1 MANESTSSTLSE
13 LYTEIVAEAQFVA
26 SEKSIMRNLVKNY
39 AIVGGGKAVEVPVYA
54 QVSAS
59 AVSEATD
66 LSNTAIDPT
75 SVTITASEVGVMTTL
90 TDLARN
96 SAPRNVAGDIGKLFG
111 EVLARKQDADLTA
124 LFDGFSTALGDGTG
138 AISASVI
145 FNALSTLR
153 ANALDADMC
162 SVVLHPKI
170 AYDLKAN
177 MTNTFANANANDLSN
192 EALRSGF
199 VGKLAGMNVF
209 ETSNIANTGTAGD
222 YKGGAFHKDALAIA
236 MMQDVKIETQR
247 DASLRADEIAV
258 VPSPNAVEK
267 PSNKAVKSWSCF
279 LANAS
284 PNNLPISAATFLG
297 AEFLAKSVKVVI
309 TPTSEAVIVTEVGL
323 IAV

>member
-39 AIVGGGKAVEVPVYA
+39 AISGGGKAVEVPVYG

-66 LSNTAIDPT
+66 LSNTAINPT

-96 SAPRNVAGDIGKLFG
+96 SAPRNVAGDIGRLFG
-111 EVLARKQDADLTA
+111 EALARKQDADLIA
-124 LFDGFSTALGDGTG
+124 LFDGFSVTSGDGTT
-138 AISASVI
+138 AISPAVI

-153 ANALDADMC
+153 ANSLPANECA
-162 SVVLHPKI
+162 VVLHPKI
-170 AYDLKAN
+170 AYDLKSGL
-177 MTNTFANANANDLSN
+177 TNTFAGLDTENSN

-199 VGKLAGMNVF
+199 VGTLAGMPIF
-209 ETSNIANTGTAGD
+209 ETANMSDTGTAGD
-222 YKGGAFHKDALAIA
+222 YKGGAMHKDALAIA

-247 DASLRADEIAV
+247 DASLRADEIVATSV
-258 VPSPNAVEK
+258 YGVGEIHDSYGVELHYD
-267 PSNKAVKSWSCF
+267 SS
-279 LANAS
+279 
-284 PNNLPISAATFLG
+284 IQ
-297 AEFLAKSVKVVI
+297 
-309 TPTSEAVIVTEVGL
+309 
-323 IAV
+323 

>member
-39 AIVGGGKAVEVPVYA
+39 AITGGGKAVEVPVYA

-59 AVSEATD
+59 AVAEATD
-66 LSNTAIDPT
+66 LSNTQIDPS

-111 EVLARKQDADLTA
+111 EALARKQDADLIA
-124 LFDGFSTALGDGTG
+124 LFDGFSTTLGDGTG
-138 AISASVI
+138 AISPAVI

-153 ANALDADMC
+153 ANSLPANECA
-162 SVVLHPKI
+162 VVLHPKI
-170 AYDLKAN
+170 AYDLKSGL
-177 MTNTFANANANDLSN
+177 TNTFAGLDTENSN

-199 VGKLAGMNVF
+199 VGTLAGMPIF
-209 ETSNIANTGTAGD
+209 ETSNMADTGTAGD
-222 YKGGAFHKDALAIA
+222 YKGGAMHKDALAIA

-247 DASLRADEIAV
+247 DASLRADEIVATSV
-258 VPSPNAVEK
+258 YGVGEIHDSYGVELHYD
-267 PSNKAVKSWSCF
+267 SS
-279 LANAS
+279 
-284 PNNLPISAATFLG
+284 IQ
-297 AEFLAKSVKVVI
+297 
-309 TPTSEAVIVTEVGL
+309 
-323 IAV
+323 

>member
-39 AIVGGGKAVEVPVYA
+39 AITGGGKAVEVPVYA

-59 AVSEATD
+59 AVAEATD

-96 SAPRNVAGDIGKLFG
+96 AAPRNVAADIGKLFG
-111 EVLARKQDADLTA
+111 EALARKQDADLIGR
-124 LFDGFSTALGDGTG
+124 FDFFSTALGDGTT
-138 AISASVI
+138 AISPAVI

-153 ANALDADMC
+153 ANALPASEC
-162 SVVLHPKI
+162 AVVLHPKI
-170 AYDLKAN
+170 AYDLKSGL
-177 MTNTFANANANDLSN
+177 TNTFAGLDTETSN
-192 EALRSGF
+192 EALRAGF
-199 VGKLAGMNVF
+199 IGTLAGMPIF

-222 YKGGAFHKDALAIA
+222 YKGAAMHKDALAIA

-247 DASLRADEIAV
+247 DASLRADEIVATSV
-258 VPSPNAVEK
+258 YGVGEIHDTYGVELHHD
-267 PSNKAVKSWSCF
+267 SS
-279 LANAS
+279 
-284 PNNLPISAATFLG
+284 IQ
-297 AEFLAKSVKVVI
+297 
-309 TPTSEAVIVTEVGL
+309 
-323 IAV
+323 